1 MIFLGSLC
9 DDDDDDDNTANGKGA
24 ARDSRKGPNDPQF
37 AANSLPSPSAA
48 FDSNIAGQT
57 DGDRRTRHQA
67 LYVGEQTNS
76 QQIAQKPAEVKD
88 TFFRPAGLRLI
99 KRNFPAAA

>member
-1 MIFLGSLC
+1 MFELRFMILHPLLYSIRHQKRCSCVIFLGSLC

-67 LYVGEQTNS
+67 L
-76 QQIAQKPAEVKD
+76 
-88 TFFRPAGLRLI
+88 LRG
-99 KRNFPAAA
+99 

>member
-1 MIFLGSLC
+1 MIFLVSLC

-37 AANSLPSPSAA
+37 AANSLPSPSTA

-57 DGDRRTRHQA
+57 DGDRRAQDIRHF
-67 LYVGEQTNS
+67 YVGEQNKLAANS
-76 QQIAQKPAEVKD
+76 TK
-88 TFFRPAGLRLI
+88 AGRS
-99 KRNFPAAA
+99 